1 MSTTNTMLNIV
12 EKDVDKAIESV
23 QEYYNNIENN
33 IDNVI
38 EQIQTMISNSTD
50 EQIIKGNI
58 HDTIK
63 PFAKQYSDKHKDL
76 HGSISKIGKTI
87 DKCFQSDF
95 GNVPIFELF
104 DKPEKLKLIYMIIC
118 EDLYRQGRM
127 SIAQQLIEETNLK
140 DNDLFNVEKNFLEEI
155 NMILENLREK
165 NLLPALDWCQRKQN
179 ELNQTGSLLEFH
191 LHKMRFIQLL
201 QMGNFDEAKNY
212 MSNLRQYSILNGRCE
227 QAVNELMGALIFA
240 QRDLTK
246 SPYKYLLEPHLWLQL
261 SELFMQQAFQ
271 QVGLSQD
278 SPLYVVM
285 KIGFQALPALM
296 SIVNAMQNTQV
307 CHILSKDELPIE
319 IDVGQEHRYHSVF
332 ACPILRQQ
340 TTDQNP
346 PMKLVCG
353 HVISKDALNKLSI
366 QNKLK
371 CPYCPLEQNG
381 DGQNSTNHSALTS
394 ESKTSPVIGIGLD
407 SCVIPLRHG
416 ELFLV
421 QSTDFFYPLV
431 DDPYVMGKIACA
443 NVLSDIYA
451 MGVTEIDNMLML
463 LSTSNKMTEK
473 ERDTIMPLILEGF
486 KDCAQEAGTTV
497 QGGQTVVN
505 PWLIVGGVATSVC
518 IQREII
524 IPENAVVGDVL
535 ILTKP
540 LGTQVA
546 VNAHQWIENPDRWNR
561 IKSVVTEDDVRKA
574 YQHAMNSMARL
585 NKIGGILMHKYNAH
599 ACTDVTGFGL
609 IGHAQNLAK
618 YQKNEVSFVIHNLP
632 IIAKMATINKTCNNS
647 FGLLQGKSA
656 ETSGGLLIVLPHE
669 QAAAYCKDIQEQ
681 EGYQAWIIG
690 VVEKGDRTAK
700 IIDKPRIIEVPEQ
713 DTEGEL

>member
-1 MSTTNTMLNIV
+1 MSMTNNMLNIV

-38 EQIQTMISNSTD
+38 EQIQIMISNSTD
-50 EQIIKGNI
+50 DQIIKTNI
-58 HDTIK
+58 RETIK

-165 NLLPALDWCQRKQN
+165 NLLPALDWCQRNKN

-201 QMGNFDEAKNY
+201 QMGNFDEAKIY

-319 IDVGQEHRYHSVF
+319 VDVGQEHRYHSVF

-371 CPYCPLEQNG
+371 CPYCPL
-381 DGQNSTNHSALTS
+381 
-394 ESKTSPVIGIGLD
+394 GIGLD
-407 SCVIPLRHG
+407 SCVLPLRHG
-416 ELFLV
+416 GLFLV

-451 MGVTEIDNMLML
+451 MGVIDVDNMLML

-486 KDCAQEAGTTV
+486 KDCAQEAGTSV

-518 IQREII
+518 MQNEII

-535 ILTKP
+535 VLTKP

-574 YQHAMNSMARL
+574 YQRAMNSMARLNKIVTEDDVRKAYQRAMNSMARL

-609 IGHAQNLAK
+609 LGHAENLVK

-632 IIAKMATINKTCNNS
+632 IIAKMATISKTLNNG

-656 ETSGGLLIVLPHE
+656 ETSGGLLVVLPHD

-700 IIDKPRIIEVPEQ
+700 IIDKPRIIEVPEK
-713 DTEGEL
+713 DTDGELW

>member
-1 MSTTNTMLNIV
+1 MLGIV
-12 EKDVDKAIESV
+12 EKDVDKAVESV
-23 QEYYNNIENN
+23 QEYYNNIDSN

-38 EQIQTMISNSTD
+38 QQIEMMISNSTD
-50 EQIIKGNI
+50 DQIMKANI
-58 HDTIK
+58 RDTIK

-87 DKCFQSDF
+87 DKCFHADF

-127 SIAQQLIEETNLK
+127 SIAQQLIEETNLR
-140 DNDLFNVEKNFLEEI
+140 DNELFNVEKTFLEEI

-165 NLLPALDWCQRKQN
+165 NLVPALEWCQKKRN
-179 ELNQTGSLLEFH
+179 ELDKAGSLLEFH
-191 LHKMRFIQLL
+191 LHKMRFVQLL
-201 QMGNFDEAKNY
+201 QMGNFDEAKVY
-212 MSNLRQYSILNGRCE
+212 LSNLRQYSILNGRCE
-227 QAVNELMGALIFA
+227 QAVNELMGAFIFA
-240 QRDLTK
+240 QRDLSK

-319 IDVGQEHRYHSVF
+319 VDVGQEHRYHSVF

-371 CPYCPLEQNG
+371 CPYCPL
-381 DGQNSTNHSALTS
+381 
-394 ESKTSPVIGIGLD
+394 GIGLD
-407 SCVIPLRHG
+407 SCVLPLRHG
-416 ELFLV
+416 GLFLV
-421 QSTDFFYPLV
+421 QSTDFFYPLI

-451 MGVTEIDNMLML
+451 MGAIEVDNMLML
-463 LSTSNKMTEK
+463 LSTSNKMSEK

-486 KDCAQEAGTTV
+486 KDCAEEAGTSV

-505 PWLIVGGVATSVC
+505 PWLIVGGVATSIC
-518 IQREII
+518 IPSEII
-524 IPENAVVGDVL
+524 IPEHAVVGDVL
-535 ILTKP
+535 VLTKP

-546 VNAHQWIENPDRWNR
+546 VNAYQWIENPDRWNR
-561 IKSVVTEDDVRKA
+561 IKSVVTEDEVRKG
-574 YQHAMNSMARL
+574 YKRAMSCMARL
-585 NKIGGILMHKYNAH
+585 NRTGGKLMHKYNAH

-609 IGHAQNLAK
+609 LGHAENLAK

-632 IIAKMATINKTCNNS
+632 IIAKMATITKACNDMFS
-647 FGLLQGKSA
+647 LLQGKSA
-656 ETSGGLLIVLPHE
+656 ETSGGLLVVLPHE
-669 QAAAYCKDIQEQ
+669 QAAAFCKDIEAQ
-681 EGYQAWIIG
+681 EGYRAWIIG

-700 IIDKPRIIEVPEQ
+700 IVDKPRIIEVPEK
-713 DTEGEL
+713 DTEGELW

>member
-1 MSTTNTMLNIV
+1 
-12 EKDVDKAIESV
+12 
-23 QEYYNNIENN
+23 
-33 IDNVI
+33 
-38 EQIQTMISNSTD
+38 
-50 EQIIKGNI
+50 
-58 HDTIK
+58 
-63 PFAKQYSDKHKDL
+63 QYSDKHKDL

-140 DNDLFNVEKNFLEEI
+140 NNDLFNVEKNFLEEI

-165 NLLPALDWCQRKQN
+165 NLLPALDWCQRKKN

-319 IDVGQEHRYHSVF
+319 MDVGQEHRYHSVF

-340 TTDQNP
+340 ITDQNP

-371 CPYCPLEQNG
+371 CPYCPLVPRDVLHRLLEGFQPTDTKKSDG
-381 DGQNSTNHSALTS
+381 DGQNSTNHSALTP
-394 ESKTSPVIGIGLD
+394 EPKASPVIGIGLD
-407 SCVIPLRHG
+407 SCVLPLRHG
-416 ELFLV
+416 GLFLV
-421 QSTDFFYPLV
+421 QSTDFFYPLI

-451 MGVTEIDNMLML
+451 MGVIEIDNMLML

-473 ERDTIMPLILEGF
+473 ERDTIMPLLLEGF
-486 KDCAQEAGTTV
+486 KDCAQEAGTSV

-518 IQREII
+518 IQSEII

-535 ILTKP
+535 VLTKP

-561 IKSVVTEDDVRKA
+561 IKSVVTEDDVQKA
-574 YQHAMNSMARL
+574 YQRAMNSMSRL

-609 IGHAQNLAK
+609 LGHAENLVK
-618 YQKNEVSFVIHNLP
+618 YQKNDVSFVIHNLP
-632 IIAKMATINKTCNNS
+632 IIAKMATISKTLNNG
-647 FGLLQGKSA
+647 FGLLLGKSA
-656 ETSGGLLIVLPHE
+656 ETSGGLLVILPYD

-700 IIDKPRIIEVPEQ
+700 IIDKPRIIEVPEK
-713 DTEGEL
+713 DTEGKLW